1 MSTSEMSGILCR
13 FLIYNVQRDCHISIL
28 LSHQYTEQRQV
39 DDFPNTAERFFFFVS
54 QRRLRISLSRSILS
68 DSNFIHFDATSKYG
82 SYKDFLL

>member
-1 MSTSEMSGILCR
+1 MSASNMSGTLCR

-39 DDFPNTAERFFFFVS
+39 DDFPNTAEHFCFVS